1 VGLRSRRRLVVHRI
15 GLAAGELRTVQ
26 EVALRIVLAA
36 VALHIG
42 QEVHHIGREA
52 LRIVLAVGEHHIG
65 FVVHRIGFV
74 VHRIGFV
81 AHRIGLAVGELRTV
95 QEVALRIVLAAVA
108 LHIALEVHH
117 IGQEALRIALGAGE
131 PHTVLEDSFAE
142 VGNHPEDIVGSA
154 LVGVVDN
161 NLADLE
167 GELNAFSMYSP

>member
-52 LRIVLAVGEHHIG
+52 LRIVLAVGEHH
-65 FVVHRIGFV
+65 
-74 VHRIGFV
+74 IGFV

>member
-52 LRIVLAVGEHHIG
+52 LRIVLAVGEHH
-65 FVVHRIGFV
+65 IGFV

-142 VGNHPEDIVGSA
+142 VGNHLEDIVGSA

>member
-42 QEVHHIGREA
+42 QEVHHIGQEA

-65 FVVHRIGFV
+65 FV
-74 VHRIGFV
+74 
-81 AHRIGLAVGELRTV
+81 AHHIGLAVGELRTV
-95 QEVALRIVLAAVA
+95 QKVALRIVLAAVA

-142 VGNHPEDIVGSA
+142 VGNHLEDIVGSA

>member
-42 QEVHHIGREA
+42 QE
-52 LRIVLAVGEHHIG
+52 
-65 FVVHRIGFV
+65 

>member
-52 LRIVLAVGEHHIG
+52 LRIV
-65 FVVHRIGFV
+65 
-74 VHRIGFV
+74 
-81 AHRIGLAVGELRTV
+81 LAVGELRTV